1 MLFAWF
7 QFIYSSFG
15 KTFILINLPNA
26 NFVYKHS
33 ADNTVMLKVML
44 NERGNN

>member
-1 MLFAWF
+1 MLYAWF

-26 NFVYKHS
+26 NFVYKDS
-33 ADNTVMLKVML
+33 ADNTVML
-44 NERGNN
+44 NARGNN